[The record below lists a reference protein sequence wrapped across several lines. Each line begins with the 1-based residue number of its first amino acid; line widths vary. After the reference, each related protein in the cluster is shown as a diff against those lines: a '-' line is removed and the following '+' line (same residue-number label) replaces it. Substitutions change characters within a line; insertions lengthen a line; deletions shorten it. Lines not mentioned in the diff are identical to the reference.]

1 MDETVSIYIIR
12 IKGSSYYTL
21 AQFFPEFHTWVRF
34 SVKDKQYVKRD
45 MRRSRKEVFP
55 YAASFVSLS
64 CLKVDTKNGCVG
76 GGYRGTQREIL
87 RKRPKN
93 NYKA

>member
-21 AQFFPEFHTWVRF
+21 VQFFPEFHTWVRF

-45 MRRSRKEVFP
+45 MRRSGEEVFT
-55 YAASFVSLS
+55 YAAFFVSLS
-64 CLKVDTKNGCVG
+64 CVKVDTKM
-76 GGYRGTQREIL
+76 
-87 RKRPKN
+87 
-93 NYKA
+93 AA